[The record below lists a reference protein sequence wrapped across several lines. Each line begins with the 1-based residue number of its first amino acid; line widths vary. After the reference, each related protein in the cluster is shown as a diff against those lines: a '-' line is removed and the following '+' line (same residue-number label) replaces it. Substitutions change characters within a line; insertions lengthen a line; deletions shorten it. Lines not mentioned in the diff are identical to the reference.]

1 MNEYL
6 YKNIYIGQEEKF
18 CVEITNEK
26 VEIFRKL
33 SGDENPLHTDA
44 DYARKKGY
52 QNKIVYG
59 MLIGSYLSTLAGMYM
74 PGKFS
79 LIHSVQIDFH
89 APVYVKEKETL
100 QVKGKVTK
108 KNDLFKI
115 ISVKYTIENHQG
127 KQVCKG
133 NLEIGVIDGK

>member
-59 MLIGSYLSTLAGMYM
+59 MLIGS
-74 PGKFS
+74 
-79 LIHSVQIDFH
+79 
-89 APVYVKEKETL
+89 
-100 QVKGKVTK
+100 
-108 KNDLFKI
+108 
-115 ISVKYTIENHQG
+115 
-127 KQVCKG
+127 
-133 NLEIGVIDGK
+133 